1 MNELDDKFPHVS
13 FGKDAKA
20 IMKKFIIVL
29 MVMLG
34 AATMTVPDAE
44 AKRLGGGG
52 SSGQQSQSV
61 ARQAPGQPSQAARPA
76 TPPATAPQGVPPK
89 PASPWRGMIGGAL
102 LGLGLGAVLS
112 HFGLGGAMASMIST
126 LLMVALLAFAGMF
139 IYRLF
144 KRKSEANNAPAY
156 AGGVANYAGRGTS
169 ESGPVAPPQ
178 QQSAALEVEPITTGT
193 HAQPWGV
200 PLNFDVPG
208 FLRSAKT
215 YYIRLQ
221 AAWDKGDM
229 SDIREF
235 TTTEMFAELKMELQ
249 ERGAASNYTDV
260 VTLDAELMGIE
271 IVSDQY
277 LASVKFNGLIKE
289 DRQAPAVP
297 FSEIWNLSKPLSASG
312 GWVLA
317 GIQQLA

>member
-1 MNELDDKFPHVS
+1 
-13 FGKDAKA
+13 
-20 IMKKFIIVL
+20 MKKFIFAL
-29 MVMLG
+29 MLMLS
-34 AATMTVPDAE
+34 AAAMTVPEVE
-44 AKRLGGGG
+44 AKRLGGGA

-61 ARQAPGQPSQAARPA
+61 ARQAPVQPSPAARPA
-76 TPPATAPQGVPPK
+76 TPPAAVPQGVPPK
-89 PASPWRGMIGGAL
+89 PASPWRGIVGGAL

-112 HFGLGGAMASMIST
+112 HFGLGGALASMIST
-126 LLMVALLAFAGMF
+126 FLMVALLAFAGIF

-144 KRKSEANNAPAY
+144 KRKSEASNAPAY
-156 AGGVANYAGRGTS
+156 AGGVSNYAGGGAS
-169 ESGPVAPPQ
+169 EIGSGIGPQ
-178 QQSAALEVEPITTGT
+178 QQPPALKVEPITAGT
-193 HAQPWGV
+193 PSQPWGV
-200 PLNFDVPG
+200 PANFDVPS

-260 VTLDAELMGIE
+260 VTLEAELLGIE

-277 LASVKFNGLIKE
+277 LASVKFSGVIKE
-289 DRQAPAVP
+289 EQQAPAAP
-297 FSEIWNLSKPLSASG
+297 FSEVWNLAKPVSASG